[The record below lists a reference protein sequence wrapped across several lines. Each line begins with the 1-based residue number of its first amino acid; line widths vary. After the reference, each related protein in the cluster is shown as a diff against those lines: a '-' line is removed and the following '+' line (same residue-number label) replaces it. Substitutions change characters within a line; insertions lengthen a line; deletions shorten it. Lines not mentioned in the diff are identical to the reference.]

1 MNKTNTKVKI
11 SCHCGSIKM
20 ELLLPEKI
28 DKIIRCNCSICSK
41 NKGFGMICIPSANL
55 YLIEGQESM
64 TEYFFNTIHK
74 KKFLN
79 AKKIIN
85 TNTIDNSNI
94 SFSNFSILRNS
105 YVLDKN

>member
-1 MNKTNTKVKI
+1 MNKTYIKLKI

-55 YLIEGQESM
+55 YLIKGQESM
-64 TEYFFNTIHK
+64 TEYFFNTMEYPHNFVLYMELIH
-74 KKFLN
+74 
-79 AKKIIN
+79 IIKV
-85 TNTIDNSNI
+85 DLHRE
-94 SFSNFSILRNS
+94 NFASILL
-105 YVLDKN
+105 VLMVLILII

>member
-1 MNKTNTKVKI
+1 MNKTNTKLKI

-55 YLIEGQESM
+55 YFIEGQESM
-64 TEYFFNTIHK
+64 TEYFLIQWSTRIFFVLYVELIH
-74 KKFLN
+74 
-79 AKKIIN
+79 IIKV
-85 TNTIDNSNI
+85 DLHLENSA
-94 SFSNFSILRNS
+94 SILL
-105 YVLDKN
+105 VLMVFNLII